1 MSRPTN
7 ATRVEFHDTYQGTNA
22 GDVIAVLAPESTG
35 MGTLHIEMSAESASS
50 MVKELVGNIAS
61 HGTAAQKRSLIV
73 SLLDEL
79 DSDAEFAALF
89 DSIRAEAVAV

>member
-35 MGTLHIEMSAESASS
+35 MGTLHIEMEAADVSA
-50 MVKELVGNIAS
+50 MVKELVGNIAR
-61 HGTAAQKRSLIV
+61 HGTDAQKRDLIV
-73 SLLDEL
+73 HLLDEIEG
-79 DSDAEFAALF
+79 SKFGAIF
-89 DSIRAEAVAV
+89 DSVRAEAVAV